1 MKKIITFLMI
11 ALLILG
17 LCSCNASKE
26 SGENQNE
33 NGIDVD
39 GAVVSWGNLE
49 VDNPNL
55 NLTDDQIE
63 VLKYFDCDYF
73 MINNYDSFQ
82 RYPDIYRGTQVK
94 FDAAVID
101 VLQTDD
107 ERYEALVCMNAYI
120 DEFTGETVIPDE
132 TELLVVSGNHS
143 DDGRIVK
150 DDCLSFYGRFI
161 DVQEYEIDGKQEYY
175 PYVTVNYTLPP
186 MTSNGGSI
194 GTPVRFGLDEIEK
207 VAKII
212 FGNDIKIK
220 EPVYGEDFE
229 FDELHY
235 PEYYFY
241 LVTLDDQ
248 SNANFSQFE
257 FSRSDGYIMDANS
270 TFEVYRVL
278 SVSAD
283 FQHYIVTIFDQNL
296 GITYMEYYDRDFEK
310 IWSREFKGIENVAFD
325 YTENDIYLVIN
336 NDFYVIDVKTGEDKI
351 EPVIVGE
358 KIKVSAVSDG
368 IILIGTGNKDN
379 IMKID
384 YEGNVIW
391 KTSIDLEVAY
401 CDMIQ
406 VVNDRIIV
414 SLADNGTESGGSKMT
429 SRMVAVDADGNVIS
443 EFDAFESGGED
454 IESLMLQ

>member
-1 MKKIITFLMI
+1 
-11 ALLILG
+11 
-17 LCSCNASKE
+17 
-26 SGENQNE
+26 
-33 NGIDVD
+33 
-39 GAVVSWGNLE
+39 
-49 VDNPNL
+49 
-55 NLTDDQIE
+55 
-63 VLKYFDCDYF
+63 
-73 MINNYDSFQ
+73 
-82 RYPDIYRGTQVK
+82 
-94 FDAAVID
+94 
-101 VLQTDD
+101 
-107 ERYEALVCMNAYI
+107 
-120 DEFTGETVIPDE
+120 
-132 TELLVVSGNHS
+132 
-143 DDGRIVK
+143 
-150 DDCLSFYGRFI
+150 
-161 DVQEYEIDGKQEYY
+161 
-175 PYVTVNYTLPP
+175 
-186 MTSNGGSI
+186 
-194 GTPVRFGLDEIEK
+194 
-207 VAKII
+207 
-212 FGNDIKIK
+212 
-220 EPVYGEDFE
+220 
-229 FDELHY
+229 
-235 PEYYFY
+235 
-241 LVTLDDQ
+241 
-248 SNANFSQFE
+248 
-257 FSRSDGYIMDANS
+257 MDANS

-414 SLADNGTESGGSKMT
+414 SLADNGTASGGSKMT

>member
-1 MKKIITFLMI
+1 MKKIFALFMT
-11 ALLILG
+11 ALLTFG
-17 LCSCNASKE
+17 MCSCAAEKE
-26 SGENQNE
+26 STGSQNE
-33 NGIDVD
+33 NGVEVD

-49 VDNPNL
+49 IDNSK
-55 NLTDDQIE
+55 LTEDQKE
-63 VLKYFDCDYF
+63 VLKYFDSDYF

-82 RYPDIYRGTQVK
+82 KYPEIYRGTQVK

-107 ERYEALVCMNAYI
+107 EKYEALVSMNAYI
-120 DEFTGETVIPDE
+120 DENTGEPVILDE
-132 TELLVVSGNHS
+132 TALLVVSGNHP

-161 DVQEYEIDGKQEYY
+161 DVQEYEIDGKKEYY
-175 PYVTVNYTLPP
+175 PHVTVNYTLTP
-186 MTSNGGSI
+186 MANNGGSM

-212 FGNDIKIK
+212 FGEDIKIK

-229 FDELHY
+229 LDELHY
-235 PEYYFY
+235 PENPFY

-257 FSRSDGYIMDANS
+257 FWRNDGFIMDANS
-270 TFEVYRVL
+270 TFEVYRTL

-296 GITYMEYYDRDFEK
+296 NMTYMEYYDRDFEK
-310 IWSREFKGIENVAFD
+310 IWSREFKGTENIAFD
-325 YTENDIYLVIN
+325 YTENDIYFVAN

-358 KIKVSAVSDG
+358 KLRASAISDG
-368 IILIGTGNKDN
+368 VILIGTGNKDN
-379 IMKID
+379 IMKVD
-384 YEGNVIW
+384 FEGNVVW
-391 KTSIDLEVAY
+391 KTSVDLEVSY
-401 CDMIQ
+401 CDIIQ
-406 VVNDRIIV
+406 VVDDRIITV
-414 SLADNGTESGGSKMT
+414 LSDYGNVGGSQMT
-429 SRMVAVDADGNVIS
+429 DKMVAVDSDGNVIS
-443 EFDAFESGGED
+443 EFNSLQLGSDDEMED
-454 IESLMLQ
+454 FMVQ